1 MASSGWSSPAAA
13 SAVADELL
21 DLGILEDDAVVVDS
35 LDRAELELWP
45 EPDMSHASDEE
56 AMEAMSD
63 ASVSD
68 GGSEAPPAE
77 IATPMMPA
85 PSSSPVSA
93 AATPLLRKK
102 PAARKPWPKER
113 CAGLTGSPCRFHSTG
128 NGEPARIHP
137 DRGELHCLFC
147 DSVKCRA
154 TTERVLLNLL
164 KNFKDKGDGLYGA
177 ALGRLRQHLGDC
189 LHIAE
194 APFLDHEPYGF
205 FQIARWFLLLDDS
218 ANF

>member
-1 MASSGWSSPAAA
+1 
-13 SAVADELL
+13 
-21 DLGILEDDAVVVDS
+21 
-35 LDRAELELWP
+35 
-45 EPDMSHASDEE
+45 
-56 AMEAMSD
+56 MEAMSD

-177 ALGRLRQHLGDC
+177 ALGRLRQHLGVGCIHGFDC
-189 LHIAE
+189 TARNSQTCLTFQTSCQTLKPHLSCEQQRLVKLQQQACKNN
-194 APFLDHEPYGF
+194 FLCRNAKHMS
-205 FQIARWFLLLDDS
+205 QVRLLRQ
-218 ANF
+218 